1 MSVRVIV
8 DLNVC
13 QSYGEC
19 VRCAPETFEL
29 DDDLVLRYES
39 QPSSELVESVRD
51 AEQACPTG
59 AIRIEA
65 SLATHGERG
74 A

>member
-1 MSVRVIV
+1 MSIRVIV

-29 DDDLVLRYES
+29 GDDLVLRYES
-39 QPSSELVESVRD
+39 LPSSELVESARE

-59 AIRIEA
+59 AIRVETSFAGHSQLEA
-65 SLATHGERG
+65 
-74 A
+74 